1 MPPSLAESLQQHLS
15 NSGLT
20 KRELARRAGV
30 RPELLSRL
38 NSQQGSDTRTLK
50 KLADALNLDIVL
62 QPKTMPSHPSKA
74 RRLGLSMPYDWS
86 NPEISDIALIRKC
99 LEYANLADL
108 TRLALEFG
116 VGDDIGAEYL
126 PHLTG
131 QSHLTLAGDL
141 HDLDRHNI
149 TYFLSVLYL

>member
-116 VGDDIGAEYL
+116 VERLESEMQAMPPALTRSAAMVL
-126 PHLTG
+126 PNIRAALT
-131 QSHLTLAGDL
+131 TPAG
-141 HDLDRHNI
+141 
-149 TYFLSVLYL
+149 